1 MKVPFPANTQNPKP
15 LTSTITAT
23 TTTAAAAATYEPKS
37 VLDLRR
43 SPSPVSEKPAPE
55 IVPDPLA
62 DHALI
67 NQQIDD
73 WDSLMRELGLHDDS
87 APLTKPVTHSD
98 AQLDLTQYSTHTDL
112 PPPPVVNPLDSAQFV
127 PAVDPLGLLPD
138 ISTYTVGAINS
149 LEEDY
154 VGYDYV
160 DELIRL
166 AECFDTNSVQ
176 LGHVI
181 LARLNQRLISP
192 TGKPL
197 QRAAF
202 YFKEALQSLV
212 TGSTR
217 AAQPANSSEI
227 VQTIKAQK
235 TFSAV
240 SPIPLFS
247 GFTANQ
253 AVLEA
258 LDGSNSIHV
267 IDFEIGLGA
276 HWASFMKEVAERPGS
291 GRATRVRVSAVV
303 PDEYVNEPRLI
314 RDNLTQFARELS
326 IRFEIEFVSIGT
338 FEYLSLK
345 AVNKVADGERVA
357 VLLSPAVFRR
367 VGTRFLGDLRG
378 IAGHVVVHVGVEGNV
393 ESGTGSH
400 RQAVIDGLELYSTVL
415 ESLEATNL
423 DGEWMR
429 RIERCVVYPRIL
441 EAAGRR
447 GTWWREALLAVGLR
461 QVGPSQF
468 AEFQA
473 ECLLR
478 RAQVRGFHV
487 ARRQAEMLL
496 CWHDRPILAT
506 SSWRY

>member
-23 TTTAAAAATYEPKS
+23 TTTTTTAAATYEPKS

-43 SPSPVSEKPAPE
+43 SPSPISEKPAPE
-55 IVPDPLA
+55 ILPDPLT

-87 APLTKPVTHSD
+87 APLTKPITHSGS
-98 AQLDLTQYSTHTDL
+98 QLAPTQYSTHTDL
-112 PPPPVVNPLDSAQFV
+112 PLPPVANPLDPAQF
-127 PAVDPLGLLPD
+127 LPD
-138 ISTYTVGAINS
+138 ISTYPVAAINS
-149 LEEDY
+149 FDNEY
-154 VGYDYV
+154 IGYDYV

-181 LARLNQRLISP
+181 LSRLNQRLVSP

-202 YFKEALQSLV
+202 YFKEALQSLI
-212 TGSTR
+212 TGSSTR
-217 AAQPANSSEI
+217 PTHPANSSEI

-247 GFTANQ
+247 AFTSNQ

-276 HWASFMKEVAERPGS
+276 HWASFMKEVAELIPNS
-291 GRATRVRVSAVV
+291 ARVKVSAIV

-314 RDNLTQFARELS
+314 QDNLTQFARELG
-326 IRFEIEFVSIGT
+326 IRFEIEFVPIGT

-345 AVNKVADGERVA
+345 AIDKLFDGERVV
-357 VLLSPAVFRR
+357 VLVSPGIFRR
-367 VGTRFLGDLRG
+367 VGTRFLGELRG
-378 IAGHVVVHVGVEGNV
+378 IAGQVVVHLGVEGCA
-393 ESGTGSH
+393 ESGTGTY
-400 RQAVIDGLELYSTVL
+400 RQAVIDGLELYSTVM
-415 ESLEATNL
+415 ESLEAANL
-423 DGEWMR
+423 DGG
-429 RIERCVVYPRIL
+429 V
-441 EAAGRR
+441 
-447 GTWWREALLAVGLR
+447 
-461 QVGPSQF
+461 F
-468 AEFQA
+468 AEEGGGEGVPCGEEA
-473 ECLLR
+473 GGDG
-478 RAQVRGFHV
+478 AV
-487 ARRQAEMLL
+487 
-496 CWHDRPILAT
+496 LA
-506 SSWRY
+506 